1 MDPELLARVFE
12 PFYQAPQQ
20 VARSTGGLGL
30 GLAIVRKIVELHGGR
45 VSAHSE
51 GLGTGSRFVVELPL
65 AAAQVLA
72 PEPTVRQPGAG
83 KQVLVVDD
91 NVDAAAM
98 TALILEQFGHEVRVA
113 HSAAEALET
122 LRHYRPAVAILD
134 IGLPDMDGY
143 ALAAAIRRTGA
154 APRLVALTGYGQKTD
169 VDRATG
175 AGFDLHLTKPATL
188 DDLERAVAG
197 TESVTP

>member
-1 MDPELLARVFE
+1 M
-12 PFYQAPQQ
+12 
-20 VARSTGGLGL
+20 
-30 GLAIVRKIVELHGGR
+30 
-45 VSAHSE
+45 
-51 GLGTGSRFVVELPL
+51 
-65 AAAQVLA
+65 
-72 PEPTVRQPGAG
+72 
-83 KQVLVVDD
+83 DD

-113 HSAAEALET
+113 HSAADGARNAAGTIE
-122 LRHYRPAVAILD
+122 PAVAILD

-169 VDRATG
+169 VDRAAG

-188 DDLERAVAG
+188 DDLERAVSSN
-197 TESVTP
+197 ESVTP